1 MKTTFPENSQAH
13 ESRIREI
20 SEVIV
25 NTAQDKIA
33 FIILFGSFA
42 RGTQVHDKYVE
53 DGILYE
59 YASDYDFIIITKT
72 GKQAGST
79 ASFDLE
85 RKIEKAVKAA
95 GLIYHAHNPH
105 YIIES
110 IDRVNEE
117 LEKSQYFFSDIK
129 KEGVLLYSS
138 GEFELSEP
146 KELDEKKRREIAK
159 GDYEHWINKAEGF
172 LQHTTIGME
181 IDLNLAAFHLHQ
193 ATENFYNCA
202 LLTLTGYKPKSHD
215 LKDLNHLCAIQSN
228 DFLKIFPLA
237 TEEQKQSFKL
247 LQKAYIDSRYNKNF
261 KITKEQLEYLISRV
275 EGLKSL
281 VKDICKERIWFITKS
296 QGTPTAGMDS

>member
-13 ESRIREI
+13 KSRIREI

-146 KELDEKKRREIAK
+146 KEIDKESRREIARE
-159 GDYEHWINKAEGF
+159 DYKYWFDSSEGF
-172 LQHTTIGME
+172 LRDSHNTFQIN
-181 IDLNLAAFHLHQ
+181 DYRKSSFYLHQ
-193 ATENFYNCA
+193 ATESLYNCT

-247 LQKAYIDSRYNKNF
+247 LQKAYIDARYNKNF
-261 KITKEQLEYLISRV
+261 KITKDQLEYLISRV

-281 VKDICKERIWFITKS
+281 VKSVCKERV
-296 QGTPTAGMDS
+296 